1 MTYEL
6 RFLPEV
12 EEDVIAG
19 YLWYE
24 AKSSGLGEDLWF
36 DSLSLALG
44 GKKHATFTF

>member
-19 YLWYE
+19 FIKLTLRDRE
-24 AKSSGLGEDLWF
+24 PERP
-36 DSLSLALG
+36 
-44 GKKHATFTF
+44 